1 MCAPRRMAE
10 SESAL
15 LYDAAQQI
23 GISLSDTQISQLI
36 GYVDLMEKWNRAFNL
51 TGVRH
56 RPELFSRH
64 IVESLAVTPYVGGKK
79 CADIGTGAGLP
90 GVPLAITE
98 PGKTFVLLD
107 SNGKKTRFLLEVKR
121 ALGLSN
127 IQVETA
133 RVENWQPARPLDA
146 VITRAFADLA
156 TTVERIDHVVH
167 DHSVLFAMKPEGA
180 AEELKAL
187 PSNMEEINQREVV
200 VPGRDWSFQLLTI
213 QRVKKVGL

>member
-1 MCAPRRMAE
+1 MAE
-10 SESAL
+10 SESAQ

-51 TGVRH
+51 TAVRR

-64 IVESLAVTPYVGGKK
+64 IVESLAVTPFFGGDK

-90 GVPLAITE
+90 GVPLAIAE
-98 PGKTFVLLD
+98 PRKTFVLLD

-121 ALGLSN
+121 VLGLSN
-127 IQVETA
+127 IEVETT
-133 RVENWQPARPLDA
+133 RVEKWHPAQRLDT

-156 TTVERIDHVVH
+156 TTIERIEHILH
-167 DHSVLFAMKPEGA
+167 DSGMLFAMKTESA
-180 AEELKAL
+180 VEEAGAL
-187 PSNMEEINQREVV
+187 PLGFELVAQQDVA
-200 VPGRDWSFQLLTI
+200 VPGRDWPFQLLSI
-213 QRVKKVGL
+213 QRTKR

>member
-1 MCAPRRMAE
+1 MAE
-10 SESAL
+10 SESAQ

-51 TGVRH
+51 TAVRR

-64 IVESLAVTPYVGGKK
+64 IVESLAVTPFFGGDK

-90 GVPLAITE
+90 GVPLAIAE
-98 PGKTFVLLD
+98 PRKTFVLLD

-127 IQVETA
+127 IEVETT
-133 RVENWQPARPLDA
+133 RVEKWQPAQRVDT
-146 VITRAFADLA
+146 VITRAFADLS
-156 TTVERIDHVVH
+156 TTIERIGHILH
-167 DHSVLFAMKPEGA
+167 DSGILFAMKTESA
-180 AEELKAL
+180 AEEAGSL
-187 PSNMEEINQREVV
+187 PLGFELVAQQDVA
-200 VPGRDWSFQLLTI
+200 VPGRDWPFQLLSI
-213 QRVKKVGL
+213 QRTKR